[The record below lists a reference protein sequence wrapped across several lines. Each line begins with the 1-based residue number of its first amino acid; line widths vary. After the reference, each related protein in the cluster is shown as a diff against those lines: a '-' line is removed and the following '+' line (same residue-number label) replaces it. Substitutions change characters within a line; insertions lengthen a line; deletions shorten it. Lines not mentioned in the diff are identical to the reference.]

1 MTLTPSRLWKRMT
14 GDQRRR
20 AAAALWSSGEAAG
33 EQAQAVLLIAKQM
46 KSRPKTVAG
55 MDAERKARYLASLL
69 DLPDE
74 LAARVLVL
82 YHLADQRPMMAAFL
96 DGLGITHDNGLIEE
110 AAAAPDPAKI
120 APAAAGLTR
129 AFPADDVA
137 VYLNTLLMQDPQ
149 AWAPLEA
156 APEAALPG

>member
-1 MTLTPSRLWKRMT
+1 MT

-20 AAAALWSSGEAAG
+20 AAAALWSSSEATG

-46 KSRPKTVAG
+46 KSRPKTVAA

-74 LAARVLVL
+74 IAARVLVL
-82 YHLADQRPMMAAFL
+82 YHLADQRPMMGAFL
-96 DGLGITHDNGLIEE
+96 DGLGITHDHGLIEE
-110 AAAAPDPAKI
+110 DAAAPDQSKI
-120 APAAAGLTR
+120 APAAAALAQ

-149 AWAPLEA
+149 AWAPLDS